1 MIEYWALAFVL
12 QNPDR
17 ANLAGKRKIG
27 ELSRSLAVG
36 MSIGS
41 APEILRYFLSD
52 SRHGRLPVYI
62 PAPAPSLAA
71 CSPKPA
77 TLDWNALRKT

>member
-41 APEILRYFLSD
+41 APEILRYFVND
-52 SRHGRLPVYI
+52 SRHGRLSCLY
-62 PAPAPSLAA
+62 SGA
-71 CSPKPA
+71 CTTTSGLFPKA
-77 TLDWNALRKT
+77 GDSGLECS